1 MKLLKSKSARY
12 ATSAILVSSLFA
24 ACGGGGGG
32 GGGTPAAAPPAA
44 QVPAATLVSTS
55 PTNNTTKVQAQT
67 SITMVFS
74 AALDPATVLA
84 SNVLVTGGG
93 VSAPVAVSYNAA
105 NFTLTLRPQNPL
117 GAGVQ
122 YTVAIPGIRDAG
134 GNAIANSN
142 VSFKTFITGTPRN
155 DNYSNGALT
164 GYTLGTLDA
173 ADNIVQI
180 TTYASPSNDVLSYQ
194 TIEYDARSNPSRYV
208 TYSAGADKKV
218 GGTDDVVQTMI
229 TKTYDSNGN
238 IVQVV
243 NSAPGA
249 DGKAFTA
256 DDTTSNFTVNAYNT
270 SGYLSKVT
278 NYSGAGAD
286 GKVGTADDVVV
297 SYSTKAYNASN
308 AQTQEINYGPDNVPT
323 TFLTYTYDANGNLT
337 DRVSYKGPGV
347 DKLPLTADD
356 VIEFTAKS
364 SFDAN
369 GNVTRVV
376 AYDGPGAD
384 GIWRNADDKIG
395 GHIDFVFNSI
405 GLSTQKSYDGPGPDT
420 IWLNADDKFNQRTKI
435 SYDASGNFLSRVTY
449 VGPGADLIWDTLDD
463 TIGESSTFFGF

>member
-12 ATSAILVSSLFA
+12 ATSAILVSSLFT

-32 GGGTPAAAPPAA
+32 GSPAAAPPAA

-55 PTNNTTKVQAQT
+55 PQNNTTKVQAQT
-67 SITMVFS
+67 SIAMVFN

-93 VSAPVAVSYNAA
+93 VAAPVSVSYNAA
-105 NFTLTLRPQNPL
+105 TFTLTLRPQNPL
-117 GAGVQ
+117 NAGVQ
-122 YTVAIPGIRDAG
+122 YTVAIPGIRDAA

-155 DNYSNGALT
+155 DEYNSAGVLT
-164 GYTLGTLDA
+164 GYSLGTLDA

-180 TTYASPSNDVLSYQ
+180 TNYASPSNDVLSYQ

-208 TYSAGADKKV
+208 SYAAGADKKV
-218 GGTDDVVQTMI
+218 GGTDDVVQTLI
-229 TKTYDSNGN
+229 TKTYDANGN

-249 DGKAFTA
+249 DGKAFTS
-256 DDTTSNFTVNAYNT
+256 DDTISNFIVNSYNA

-297 SYSTKAYNASN
+297 SYTTKAYNAAN

-323 TFLTYTYDANGNLT
+323 TFSTLTYDASGNLT
-337 DRVSYKGPGV
+337 DRVTFKGPGT
-347 DKLPLTADD
+347 DKQALTADD
-356 VIEFTAKS
+356 SIDFIAKS
-364 SFDAN
+364 AFDGN

-376 AYDGPGAD
+376 FYDGPGSD

-395 GHIDFVFNSI
+395 GYIDFVFNTI
-405 GLSTQKSYDGPGPDT
+405 GLSTQKSYNGTGTDT
-420 IWLNADDKFNQRTKI
+420 IWFNGNDTFRDRTKVN
-435 SYDASGNFLSRVTY
+435 YDASGNFLSRVTY
-449 VGPGADLIWDTLDD
+449 VAPGPDGIWDNTDDLIGQAT
-463 TIGESSTFFGF
+463 TFFGF